1 MKKIFLSVLAFAG
14 AVTSVCSQ
22 QQVIIYP
29 DRKEA
34 KTEQIFNSPTP
45 GSSRIRFDF
54 RMDHGNVLMVE
65 LSTLRQIDSIPD
77 LDSLAISIKNTLVVF
92 NDSLADPLAHKR
104 VDVITSSPERIRI
117 AIYPQQ
123 SRVFSLKNGE
133 VTQLKV
139 EQDTLRITLW
149 TKRSSAKYYKNSGPA
164 YLPYDLTFLLNNI
177 GDLTNLPFEDIT
189 RIIRQVSNEV
199 EKFKGK
205 DKEYSGAKFF
215 AAYMVPSGKNII
227 SHDNLARTGKIRFNL
242 NEPYVQSGFQFMRN
256 SFVPSAGVGIRLTQK
271 KSDQYERE
279 WRLMWEPLFF
289 FSRNADNKLV
299 TDRNDFIT
307 FKQYSR
313 DEFQGETKKIVMV
326 QNVSF
331 GYLIRRKGNWF
342 EKNTFKFSLPTGIQ
356 YENILLEPEFVF
368 NNFFRHFSPS
378 LKFTVIFE

>member
-1 MKKIFLSVLAFAG
+1 MKNFFLSVLAFAG

-34 KTEQIFNSPTP
+34 KTEQMFNLPKP
-45 GSSRIRFDF
+45 GSCQIRFDF
-54 RMDHGNVLMVE
+54 RMDAGSVLMLE
-65 LSTLRQIDSIPD
+65 LSSLAQIDSIPD
-77 LDSLAISIKNTLVVF
+77 LDSLARSVHETLSIF
-92 NDSLADPLAHKR
+92 RDSLADPLACKR
-104 VDVITSSPERIRI
+104 VDILYSMPERVRI
-117 AIYPQQ
+117 QIHPQQ
-123 SRVFSLKNGE
+123 SQVYSIRNGNP
-133 VTQLKV
+133 TQLKV
-139 EQDTLRITLW
+139 EQDTLRLTIW
-149 TKRSSAKYYKNSGPA
+149 TVKGFFKTDKGLVPIYKPYY
-164 YLPYDLTFLLNNI
+164 LTFLLNN
-177 GDLTNLPFEDIT
+177 LENLSKLPFADLT
-189 RIIRQVSNEV
+189 RIIHQVSNDV
-199 EKFKGK
+199 DKLKGK
-205 DKEYSGAKFF
+205 YKDYPGRKVF
-215 AAYMVPSGKNII
+215 AAYFVPSGKKITR
-227 SHDNLARTGKIRFNL
+227 DDPARAGKVQFNL

-289 FSRNADNKLV
+289 FSRNADNKLI

-313 DEFQGETKKIVMV
+313 DEFEGETKKIVMV

-368 NNFFRHFSPS
+368 NDFFRHFSPS
-378 LKFTVIFE
+378 LKLTVIFE